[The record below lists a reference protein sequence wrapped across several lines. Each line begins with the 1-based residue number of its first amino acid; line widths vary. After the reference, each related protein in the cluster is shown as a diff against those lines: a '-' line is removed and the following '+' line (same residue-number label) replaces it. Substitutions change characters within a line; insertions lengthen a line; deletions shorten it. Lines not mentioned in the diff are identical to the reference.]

1 MRKTSFLFLTGLIG
15 IALACS
21 ERLSTSTNES
31 VQRGM
36 WGSNKASLTI
46 KDSSATLQ
54 ILDGNCYGAYGQ
66 IDQPFVT
73 GHFDLP
79 GTYTQLMGV
88 YPGKVQ
94 YPAQYSG
101 TVVGNQLSM
110 TVTVPALQV
119 TFGPFNLTFGM
130 NSAWT
135 PCLYP

>member
-1 MRKTSFLFLTGLIG
+1 MRRTSFLFLTGLIG

-21 ERLSTSTNES
+21 DRLPSSANES
-31 VQRGM
+31 AQRGM
-36 WGSNKASLTI
+36 WGSNTASLTT

-54 ILDGNCYGAYGQ
+54 ILNGNCYGAYGQ
-66 IDQPFVT
+66 IDQPIVT

-79 GTYTQLMGV
+79 GTYTQLIGA
-88 YPGKVQ
+88 YPGKVE

-101 TVVGNQLSM
+101 TAAGNQLSIA
-110 TVTVPALQV
+110 VTVPTLQM
-119 TFGPFNLTFGM
+119 TFGPFNLTYGM

>member
-1 MRKTSFLFLTGLIG
+1 MRKTSFLLLSGLIG
-15 IALACS
+15 LALACS
-21 ERLSTSTNES
+21 DRSSTSTNI
-31 VQRGM
+31 VQRGI
-36 WGSNKASLTI
+36 WGSSKASLTI

-54 ILDGNCYGAYGQ
+54 ILADGNCYGSYGQ
-66 IDQPFVT
+66 IDQPIAS
-73 GHFDLP
+73 GRFDLS

-88 YPGKVQ
+88 YPGKME

-101 TVVGNQLSM
+101 TVAGTQMAL

-119 TFGPFNLTFGM
+119 TFGPFNLAYGI